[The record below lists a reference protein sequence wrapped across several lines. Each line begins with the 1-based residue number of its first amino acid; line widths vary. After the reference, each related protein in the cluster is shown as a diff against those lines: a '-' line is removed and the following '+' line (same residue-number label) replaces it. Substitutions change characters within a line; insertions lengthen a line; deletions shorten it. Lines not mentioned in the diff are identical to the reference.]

1 MKGIFPLP
9 AGKSRLL
16 NMRYFYLDP
25 HMAKISKAPSFPP
38 ADKLKWYEELVATN
52 SAVERKGKTMPYTS
66 LNGNMFSF
74 LSQTGLVGIRL
85 PKQEREAFLE
95 KYATTL
101 FETHGTVLKEYVTV
115 PGELLENTGEL
126 KKYFD
131 LSFEYAKT
139 LKPKK

>member
-1 MKGIFPLP
+1 MPQSSKTTNLPP
-9 AGKSRLL
+9 AGKLEL
-16 NMRYFYLDP
+16 
-25 HMAKISKAPSFPP
+25 
-38 ADKLKWYEELVATN
+38 YEALVATN
-52 SAVERKGKTMPYTS
+52 PAIQRKGKTMPYTS

-74 LSQTGLVGIRL
+74 LAQSGFVGIRL
-85 PKQEREAFLE
+85 PKDEREAFLK
-95 KYATTL
+95 KYHTTL

-131 LSFEYAKT
+131 LSFEYVKT